1 MQELD
6 FISPL
11 NGEIIPL
18 EEVNDPAISEKMLG
32 DGFAIK
38 PDNGKVVSPVSGVI
52 TALYPTGHAI
62 GILSDEG
69 YEFLIHI
76 GVNTFKLKGEEIKV
90 HIKAEQHVKQQE
102 LLVEFNKEKLELL
115 GVDVTTSI
123 LFINREE
130 FKLLKQHEYVT
141 TADKHL
147 FQIGENNAL
156 KTIRD
161 GS

>member
-11 NGEIIPL
+11 SGEIIPL
-18 EEVNDPAISEKMLG
+18 EEVNDPVISQKMLG
-32 DGFAIK
+32 EGFALK
-38 PDNGKVVSPVSGVI
+38 PENGKVVCPVNGVI
-52 TALYPTGHAI
+52 NALYPTGHAI

-76 GVNTFKLKGEEIKV
+76 GVNTFKLNSGDIKIY
-90 HIKAEQHVKQQE
+90 IKSEQAVKQHD
-102 LLVEFNKEKLELL
+102 LLVEFNKEELESA

-141 TADKHL
+141 TDDKHL
-147 FQIGENNAL
+147 FQIGEKNAL
-156 KTIRD
+156 L
-161 GS
+161 

>member
-76 GVNTFKLKGEEIKV
+76 GVNTFKLKGGEIKV
-90 HIKAEQHVKQQE
+90 HIKAEQRVRQQD
-102 LLVEFNKEKLELL
+102 LLVEFNKDKLESL
-115 GVDVTTSI
+115 GVDITTSI

-141 TADKHL
+141 IADKHL

-156 KTIRD
+156 L
-161 GS
+161 